1 MKIGLVPMSAKP
13 YHAGHD
19 GLVRLAAQENEKVK
33 VFVSL
38 SDRKRP
44 GEIPILGSDM
54 SAIWKGHIE
63 PSLPSN
69 VEVQYVPN
77 PVQAVYKEIGDEN
90 VSNSENTYKLYSDPT
105 DLAQNFPEKS
115 LVKYAGNL
123 YSRKRIIPRAV
134 QRTETVDVSGT
145 KMRQYLESG
154 DEKNFV
160 KNMPKGVNGK
170 AIWDILKKSAESTN
184 SEAPTKAQSGGKIA
198 SKKDVTKTPV
208 AKATPIKKMTKKSKT
223 SSEAIELIKD
233 FIFESIKT

>member
-44 GEIPILGSDM
+44 GEIPIMGSDM

-77 PVQAVYKEIGDEN
+77 PVQAVYKEIGDDN
-90 VSNSENTYKLYSDPT
+90 VANSENTYKLYSDPT
-105 DLAQNFPEKS
+105 DLSQNFPEKS

-145 KMRQYLESG
+145 KMRQYLEAG
-154 DEKNFV
+154 DEKSFI

-170 AIWDILKKSAESTN
+170 AIWDILKKSAQLAPDAPQPGGKMASKK
-184 SEAPTKAQSGGKIA
+184 AVAKVPMAKAKPTKA
-198 SKKDVTKTPV
+198 T
-208 AKATPIKKMTKKSKT
+208 TKKSKT
-223 SSEAIELIKD
+223 NSEAIELIKD
-233 FIFESIKT
+233 FIVEAIRIS